1 MGDTWYLDDLFV
13 TIEARR
19 QCLWRAVDQDG
30 YVTVPAPGFFRLGT
44 GILASRTRPP
54 CQAPP

>member
-13 TIEARR
+13 TIQALR
-19 QCLWRAVDQDG
+19 QWLWRAVDKDG
-30 YVTVPAPGFFRLGT
+30 DVSVPAPGLFRLGT
-44 GILASRTRPP
+44 GIAASRTRPP